1 MYGQKLACGQLKV
14 HVSYWKDDFR
24 KMTLSVVCLVDI
36 APNEFVCICG
46 DAGIR
51 IHFDVTKPR
60 YRRQS

>member
-1 MYGQKLACGQLKV
+1 MNTAT
-14 HVSYWKDDFR
+14 
-24 KMTLSVVCLVDI
+24 TLSVVCLVDI